1 MQKYAKILND
11 ISAKQELLLNVN
23 GETLALPIR
32 VLMAGEYV
40 VIDAINYVCD
50 IAAFESFESL
60 ELGVTNSEL
69 LALDLYDESYEQILS
84 SIAQSIQ
91 FHLHEIF
98 GDDYSLFPMIAGI
111 HHYQKGY
118 YIKSNIG
125 EVLGTVG
132 IGGQNNTVFVGIT
145 GSGCKLASGGFE
157 KRLYH
162 FLANAPKARITRIDL
177 AHDDIKGNYSS
188 FEIANQKESELGF
201 MLPKARNRPA
211 VTIHGEFK
219 HNDPSNK
226 GLTLNVGSRKNGKVI
241 RCYEKGK
248 QLGDKQSVWFRSE
261 LEIHNKARLIPFD
274 VLLSPTEFFA
284 GAYPYCLELIELA
297 KKHKGD
303 SKPQDLQKMSSIK
316 KEAKITVNKAI
327 NIIRHQFGM
336 YIKAF
341 SEIFVKKDG
350 TPDHTAI
357 INKIMTDKKQ
367 DYYPKRLKA
376 AMHYVLPKKPKVNKN
391 PASTVDKL
399 GDNDPFHDL
408 IKEVMSYDDTNRY
421 VAWCQTLQR

>member
-32 VLMAGEYV
+32 VPMVGEYV

-157 KRLYH
+157 KDCTT
-162 FLANAPKARITRIDL
+162 F
-177 AHDDIKGNYSS
+177 
-188 FEIANQKESELGF
+188 
-201 MLPKARNRPA
+201 
-211 VTIHGEFK
+211 
-219 HNDPSNK
+219 
-226 GLTLNVGSRKNGKVI
+226 
-241 RCYEKGK
+241 
-248 QLGDKQSVWFRSE
+248 
-261 LEIHNKARLIPFD
+261 
-274 VLLSPTEFFA
+274 
-284 GAYPYCLELIELA
+284 
-297 KKHKGD
+297 
-303 SKPQDLQKMSSIK
+303 
-316 KEAKITVNKAI
+316 
-327 NIIRHQFGM
+327 
-336 YIKAF
+336 
-341 SEIFVKKDG
+341 
-350 TPDHTAI
+350 
-357 INKIMTDKKQ
+357 
-367 DYYPKRLKA
+367 
-376 AMHYVLPKKPKVNKN
+376 
-391 PASTVDKL
+391 
-399 GDNDPFHDL
+399 
-408 IKEVMSYDDTNRY
+408 
-421 VAWCQTLQR
+421 